1 MYTLLK
7 LCNTETIKKKIIKM
21 FNSSTSS
28 PNHQLLQEGSNQ
40 AQKEPLKK
48 NNRKIMES
56 CLYNILYLNNIF
68 L

>member
-1 MYTLLK
+1 
-7 LCNTETIKKKIIKM
+7 M

-28 PNHQLLQEGSNQ
+28 PKHQLLQEGSNQ